1 MAYTQTQVHDDIIA
15 LLTQVAYCP
24 HWVHDDSM
32 ILPANV
38 CWWSLSSSLQQIVLV
53 CHSCGRLERER
64 EKVPLENVMCI
75 PSILVVYVIWP
86 VILLY
91 VSAGYVVSS
100 MDKEDW
106 VPWIAVGFAN
116 SCSAF
121 YKPQAMININDCAIQ
136 SFSFCCN
143 YIHVLWFGKPRT
155 IIFAN
160 PAILCKQVTSATRTT
175 EHKRIPTTTCILV
188 PIQ

>member
-38 CWWSLSSSLQQIVLV
+38 CWWSLSSSQQQIVLV
-53 CHSCGRLERER
+53 CHSCGRLGRER

-100 MDKEDW
+100 TDKEDW
-106 VPWIAVGFAN
+106 VPWIALGLQIRAPRSTN
-116 SCSAF
+116 HKQWIILTIA
-121 YKPQAMININDCAIQ
+121 Q
-136 SFSFCCN
+136 FSLSVF
-143 YIHVLWFGKPRT
+143 IV
-155 IIFAN
+155 IIFMFCGLGSSVLLFLQTQQSTVSKWHLQLEQQN
-160 PAILCKQVTSATRTT
+160 TKEFPPPS
-175 EHKRIPTTTCILV
+175 V